1 MGSGHIFDIINRMK
15 ANRALRPSNRNK
27 FKSNNRE
34 GIYTKNTVSDVT
46 YNFPEISEAEME
58 KIKTRIR
65 EKARKEIRKQR
76 ILMLVIIV
84 VLVAITI
91 TLFKL

>member
-1 MGSGHIFDIINRMK
+1 MSSAFDMVNRMK
-15 ANRALRPSNRNK
+15 ANKKLLGSNRNK

-58 KIKTRIR
+58 EIKTRIR

-76 ILMLVIIV
+76 ILMLLIIV
-84 VLVAITI
+84 VLTAITI
-91 TLFKL
+91 ILFKL